1 MPGKLNDIILLGAY
15 CLSISVIS
23 VIFTNKEFKKPH
35 NFESYKY
42 YSGDC
47 KRQIN
52 SDSMRLKIT
61 IGKKSFTARLE
72 NNPTVEAF
80 KKQLPMRVDMIELNG
95 NEKYTELP
103 FKLPVM
109 ASVPA
114 IIQSGDILLYGNNTI
129 VLFYKTFKTNYS
141 YTRLGKIEE
150 YDGLLKSLGTGNVQV
165 SFDLD

>member
-15 CLSISVIS
+15 CLIISVVS

-42 YSGDC
+42 HSGDF

-61 IGKKSFTARLE
+61 IDKKSFTARLE

-80 KKQLPMRVDMIELNG
+80 KKQLPMTVDMIELNG
-95 NEKYTELP
+95 NEKYTVLP

-114 IIQSGDILLYGNNTI
+114 SIQSGDLLLYGNNTI
-129 VLFYKTFKTNYS
+129 VLFYKKFKTNYS
-141 YTRLGKIEE
+141 YTRLGRIEQ
-150 YDGLLKSLGTGNVQV
+150 YDGLLKCLGTGNVQV
-165 SFDLD
+165 LFALE